1 MTYFAEGDPASD
13 IVIIHQAP
21 GKNEIREGKV
31 LTGNSGS
38 VLDSCLHDAGL
49 IRRECYL
56 LSMWEAPVRVTK
68 DDTIFNAK
76 DNVLLWSTKKG
87 FTVPGLRLAAN
98 CIKRLKR
105 CEANVAVPL
114 GAACMD
120 LLTDK
125 AEILKWRGSPLVAI
139 EPEGLTT
146 IPTLDPAKT
155 LKGKFLW
162 RYGLIADLNKARKH
176 RKLKKPLTLK
186 RNYVIK
192 PTLKQVLSFLKKIKK
207 IVSVDIECY
216 NNAVSCIAFAPDS
229 MNALCIPI
237 FMGNEHYWSTEDEIK
252 IWLEIARIMEDPT
265 IDKLGQNLTF
275 DMGFLFDRNNIV
287 TRGRIWD
294 CMIAWSI
301 MYPELA
307 DKKNGFGKGLPI
319 TTSFFT
325 NEPYYKDDGKMW
337 NKIKD
342 APETFW
348 MYNARD
354 SAVCI
359 DMWPILFKEL
369 QDYMPTYELVE
380 HILPILIYMMNVGV
394 QINKD
399 ELRAT
404 RDRVRKEID
413 DKMKELEEVAGI
425 PLNPLSPKQCC
436 QYFYG
441 IVGVAPYTN
450 YKTGKPTC
458 DDKALQRIYRK
469 THLREAKLCQE
480 VRGLNK
486 QMSYLDFDFDDD
498 GRLRCSYNPQGTK
511 FGRLSSSKTIRG
523 TGLNMLNLTPAFKVF
538 MEPDT

>member
-1 MTYFAEGDPASD
+1 MSYLAEGDPSSN
-13 IVIIHQAP
+13 IVILHQAP

-31 LTGNSGS
+31 ITGNPGG
-38 VLDSCLHDAGL
+38 VLDTCLHEAGL

-56 LSMWEAPVRVTK
+56 LSLWEDPIRVTK
-68 DDTIFNAK
+68 DGAIFHAK
-76 DNVLLWSTKKG
+76 DGILLWSTNKG
-87 FTVPGLRLAAN
+87 FTTPGLRLAAN
-98 CIKRLKR
+98 CIKRLKK

-125 AEILKWRGSPLVAI
+125 ADILKWRGSPLIGI
-139 EPEGLTT
+139 EPEGLTI
-146 IPTLDPAKT
+146 IPTIDPAKT

-162 RYGLIADLNKARKH
+162 RYGIIADFDKARKH
-176 RKLKKPLTLK
+176 RKSKERLTLK
-186 RNYVIK
+186 RNIILA
-192 PTLKQVLSFLKKIKK
+192 PTLKQTLAFLKKIKK
-207 IVSVDIECY
+207 IASVDIECY

-229 MNALCIPI
+229 MNAICIPF
-237 FMGNEHYWSTEDEIK
+237 FMGNEHYWSATDEVK
-252 IWLEIARIMEDPT
+252 IWSEIARIMGDPT
-265 IDKLGQNLTF
+265 IDKLGQNLVF
-275 DMGFLFDRNNIV
+275 DMGFLFDRNNII

-337 NKIKD
+337 DKIKD
-342 APETFW
+342 DPETFW
-348 MYNARD
+348 LYNARD
-354 SAVCI
+354 SLVCI

-369 QDYMPTYELVE
+369 ESYMPTYELVE
-380 HILPILIYMMNVGV
+380 EILPILIHMMHVGV
-394 QINKD
+394 KVNKD
-399 ELRAT
+399 ALIETRRTVRLNIDTKLVEL
-404 RDRVRKEID
+404 KEI
-413 DKMKELEEVAGI
+413 AGFE
-425 PLNPLSPKQCC
+425 LNPLSPKQCC

-441 IVGVAPYTN
+441 IKGVAPYTN

-480 VRGLNK
+480 IRGLNK
-486 QMSYLDFDFDDD
+486 QISYLDFDFDDD

-538 MEPDT
+538 MEPG